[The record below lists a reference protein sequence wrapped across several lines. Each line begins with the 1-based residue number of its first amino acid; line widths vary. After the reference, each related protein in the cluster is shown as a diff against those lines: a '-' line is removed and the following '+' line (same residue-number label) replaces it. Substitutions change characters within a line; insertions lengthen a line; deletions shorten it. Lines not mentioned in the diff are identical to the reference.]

1 MKKYSIE
8 NVLKILSYLIGFE
21 IFIFS
26 FRNVSILYLS
36 ISLIIFIFAIYKDF
50 IKYFSINR
58 NLLNFIA
65 IIFIIL
71 IFMRITLSDIIT
83 PALES
88 LLVLLSIKF
97 IEDKETRDYLQ
108 IFLISILIFTGAT
121 IFSFEIS
128 FIVYFLIFIFLLNL
142 TIVFLTY
149 FSQDKK
155 LFLKFNEIT
164 KISYKTTLIPLIS
177 LPVTLFLFF
186 TLPRTPY
193 PLFNFFGST
202 LTARSGFTE
211 NVKLGTVS
219 DIQEDNSIIFRVST
233 EKIDDDNLYWRGITL
248 EYFEGNEWS
257 DIDTSS
263 IDRKIKV
270 EGRIVNQTIYLEPYA
285 GNYLFGID
293 KPVNITGLRSVYKKD
308 DFTFY
313 TKEILSNK
321 IRYEVKSI
329 LTDTIE
335 EKLNQDK
342 YYLELPEN
350 LSKETR
356 NLSFSFYDDNKLDLA
371 KKVESFFNNGEFKYS
386 LKNLPTSKNPIDEFL
401 FKTKEGN
408 CEYFATSMAIILR
421 VLGIPSR
428 VVAGYR
434 GGIYNDLGNY
444 YIIRQSDAHLWVEA
458 YIDNIGWIR
467 FDPTPSILSEEF
479 ILNRKKITKFSLFLD
494 TINYYY
500 NTLIINYDLE
510 KQITLFNKVREGF
523 KKPEIKISINLKKL
537 LILIITT
544 LSFIFLLLFIIKS
557 KKRSYEERILNIF
570 NKKIEKL
577 GLTKKKSEGL
587 EEFFKK
593 IEKPEIKESIKKFI
607 FKFEEFYYKDR
618 KIEKEDYIIF
628 KELLSKIRISS

>member
-211 NVKLGTVS
+211 NVKLGEVS

-544 LSFIFLLLFIIKS
+544 LSFIFLLLLIIKS

-593 IEKPEIKESIKKFI
+593 IENPEIKESIKKFI